1 MKILSTLLALALMAG
16 YAAAADAE
24 NTEDAGRNTPRPNY
38 ELAERFS
45 QKKISQMVFSTKGKA
60 HNIT

>member
-16 YAAAADAE
+16 YAEAADAE
-24 NTEDAGRNTPRPNY
+24 NTGDAGRKTPGPNY

-45 QKKISQMVFSTKGKA
+45 LVQGLGQVLV
-60 HNIT
+60 